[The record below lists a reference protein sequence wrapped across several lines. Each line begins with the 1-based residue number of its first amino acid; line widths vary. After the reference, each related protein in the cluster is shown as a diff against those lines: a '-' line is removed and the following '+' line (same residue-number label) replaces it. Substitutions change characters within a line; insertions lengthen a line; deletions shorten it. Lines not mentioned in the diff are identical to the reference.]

1 MKFSL
6 NYLPH
11 QMAQSY
17 PIPRTLWE
25 SLDAIMF
32 SKGLALAKDIAIE
45 MGVQPQALISSL
57 NTQERSK
64 FTIVP
69 DEETSMYQCQALIQ
83 HGAIYLRCRCPS
95 LKPAPSY
102 CLIHEKYSLEIK
114 KSLPFVKRIITPEE
128 TLVEKEGIVYG
139 LSGERRGLL
148 KGAKV
153 TLFEIDM

>member
-1 MKFSL
+1 MKFPLS
-6 NYLPH
+6 YLPH

-25 SLDAIMF
+25 SLDAILF
-32 SKGLALAKDIAIE
+32 SKGMALAKEIATE

-83 HGAIYLRCRCPS
+83 HGATYLRCRCPS

-102 CLIHEKYSLEIK
+102 CLTHEKHSLEIK
-114 KSLPFVKRIITPEE
+114 KTLPFVKRVITPEE
-128 TLVEKEGIVYG
+128 TLVEREGVVYG
-139 LSGERRGLL
+139 LSGKRRGLI
-148 KGAKV
+148 KGTRI
-153 TLFEIDM
+153 TLFEIDP